1 MILFNC
7 FNQLSCMT
15 SSSKLRFLLVSC
27 QIQDVRRE
35 IAAFVPILW
44 SKIRKGGQ
52 PFSVV
57 QCETQANALHEA
69 TDQTDLD
76 SLLHPQVFA

>member
-1 MILFNC
+1 M
-7 FNQLSCMT
+7 
-15 SSSKLRFLLVSC
+15 C
-27 QIQDVRRE
+27 QIKDVRRE

-44 SKIRKGGQ
+44 SKIREGEQ
-52 PFSVV
+52 SFSVV

-76 SLLHPQVFA
+76 SLLHQQVFA